1 VQKYSVFELKNRV
14 KQGTKKQQYGLG
26 NEGLCEEV
34 FNHRKE
40 PKALIPCQ
48 KLRNKLLTQTEK
60 HFVEEYSLLK
70 QIIQQNVSYTHQ
82 P

>member
-40 PKALIPCQ
+40 PEALIPCQ
-48 KLRNKLLTQTEK
+48 KWVFGPYSTQKLAQELRFTLNLIN
-60 HFVEEYSLLK
+60 SP
-70 QIIQQNVSYTHQ
+70 S

>member
-34 FNHRKE
+34 
-40 PKALIPCQ
+40 LI
-48 KLRNKLLTQTEK
+48 TEK
-60 HFVEEYSLLK
+60 SLKL
-70 QIIQQNVSYTHQ
+70 
-82 P
+82 

>member
-40 PKALIPCQ
+40 PEALIPCQ
-48 KLRNKLLTQTEK
+48 KLRNNFLE
-60 HFVEEYSLLK
+60 
-70 QIIQQNVSYTHQ
+70 
-82 P
+82 